1 MTQTPETNISN
12 IQHFVDIEN
21 KSISPIQIDAWIKTR
36 RNAEKIITPEFALEI
51 LKRTNNFANIKVVVK
66 EIQKL
71 PKEKQ
76 LEYKDFVLSAVS
88 SRMQTEKTLEALC
101 QLAIDGDYLQEFIDE
116 NTNSKIYFTKTCRTK
131 QINNT
136 NPSEQDFSTYDTLVC
151 YSHRVGL
158 LSSTIEKCTLPQYV
172 SFVNLKEI
180 NLINNNYSNTTEINF
195 GPTTKVSISHQESK
209 LPEEL
214 DFRSCAKVCFFFC
227 DLSSLKTLHIA
238 PQSTIQIQG
247 CRNLPQTMEF
257 QDLRAL
263 SIASGFNTTEELII
277 DKCNQVSLSSST
289 RIPKKI
295 TIKNC
300 KSVKFDAIDFNI
312 KELIL
317 ENIDHITLCKKQFS
331 RSDSKEIPPKILDL
345 SSCNEIIFQ
354 NFPLSKIKEL
364 KFGTNHESVDLQYAK
379 SLPKVLDLSGANI
392 VHLDY
397 ANCTGSKELKFGK
410 NSIIHLSNATNLPKK
425 LDLSMCSSVDMY
437 QCDLSNVEEIT
448 LTNEDQKISI
458 LNDNPTFKGKI
469 KYTAYQPTTIDLN
482 NCHYLY

>member
-1 MTQTPETNISN
+1 MTQTPEINISN

-88 SRMQTEKTLEALC
+88 SRMQTEQTLEALC

-116 NTNSKIYFTKTCRTK
+116 NTNSKIYFSKTCRTK

-151 YSHRVGL
+151 YSQRVGL

-180 NLINNNYSNTTEINF
+180 NLIDNNYNNSKEINF
-195 GPTTKVSISHQESK
+195 SSISRINISHQTSI

-214 DFRSCAKVCFFFC
+214 DFSSCQKVRFSFC
-227 DLSSLKTLHIA
+227 DLSSIKTLQMP
-238 PQSTIQIQG
+238 PQTTLSIQG
-247 CRNLPQTMEF
+247 CWNLPQTMLL
-257 QDLRAL
+257 QNLTTL
-263 SIASGFNTTEELII
+263 TIASHFNTTEELII

-289 RIPKKI
+289 RVPKNI
-295 TIKNC
+295 IIKNC
-300 KSVKFDAIDFNI
+300 KSVKLEAIDFNI
-312 KELIL
+312 KELNL
-317 ENIDHITLCKKQFS
+317 ENIQYISLCKKQFG
-331 RSDSKEIPPKILDL
+331 RSDSKEIPPKTLDL

-354 NFPLSKIKEL
+354 NFPLGKIKEL

-379 SLPKVLDLSGANI
+379 SMPKVLDLRGAKKVMLN
-392 VHLDY
+392 Y
-397 ANCTGSKELKFGK
+397 ANCCGLKEIKFAKGSVVHLTG
-410 NSIIHLSNATNLPKK
+410 AYNLPKK
-425 LDLSMCSSVDMY
+425 LDISMCNCIDMFD
-437 QCDLSNVEEIT
+437 CDLTNVEEIT
-448 LTNEDQKISI
+448 FLNEEQKEALIPS
-458 LNDNPTFKGKI
+458 NQTFNGKI
-469 KYTAYQPTTIDLN
+469 KYSTSTISPTQNNDFTI
-482 NCHYLY
+482 